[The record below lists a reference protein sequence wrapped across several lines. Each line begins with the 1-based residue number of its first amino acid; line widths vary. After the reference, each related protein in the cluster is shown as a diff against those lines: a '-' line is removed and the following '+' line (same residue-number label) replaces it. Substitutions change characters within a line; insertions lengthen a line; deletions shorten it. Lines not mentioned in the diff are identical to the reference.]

1 MPEVYDKLRSL
12 YPVQTKLKARR
23 DGDFLIVMNDKHE
36 IFYMND
42 IAAFIYERMIG
53 AVSVDEIFNAVI
65 DEYDLGGDMH
75 ETVRTDL
82 VNTIRDLQWQRVIE
96 LKRTRRESCDV

>member
-1 MPEVYDKLRSL
+1 MSDVYDKLKSL

-42 IAAFIYERMIG
+42 IAAFIYEHMTG
-53 AVSVDEIFNAVI
+53 AVAVDEIFDAVM
-65 DEYDLGGDMH
+65 DEYELGGDMH

-82 VNTIRDLQWQRVIE
+82 VNTIRDLQWQRVVE
-96 LKRTRRESCDV
+96 LRRKKAA